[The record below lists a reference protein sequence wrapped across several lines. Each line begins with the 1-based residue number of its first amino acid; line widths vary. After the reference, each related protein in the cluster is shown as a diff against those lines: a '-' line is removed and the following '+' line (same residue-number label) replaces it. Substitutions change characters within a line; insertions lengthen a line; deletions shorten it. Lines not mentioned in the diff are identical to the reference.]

1 LASQRQQECNTIE
14 KRKDFLMG
22 GLFGVVS
29 KNDCTKDLFYG
40 TDYHSHLGTRRGGLA
55 TFNKKGFIRFIHNI
69 ENAQFRSKFEEDIH
83 KMYGNMGIGC
93 ISDTEDQPLLISSH
107 LGNYAIVTVS
117 RINNFKTLIKEAFKK
132 RSTHFSEMS
141 DGQINPTELIATIIS
156 QESTF
161 EEGIQRVQEL
171 ISGSC
176 TLLILTKSGV
186 YAARDRYG
194 RTSLNIGEKEGGYC
208 ITMETCAFPN
218 IGYRFKYELGPS
230 EIVLLTPE
238 HIEQK
243 AKPGGKLQICAFLYI
258 YYGYPASYYEDRNV
272 EMVRNRC
279 GAVLARRDSVKV
291 DLVAGIPDSGTA
303 HAIGYANEAKI
314 PYCRPFVKYTPT
326 WPRSFMP
333 QNQEIRNLVAQMKL
347 IPIREFI
354 KKKRLLF
361 CEDSIV
367 RGTQL
372 RGTIQRLY
380 DNEALEVHMRP
391 ACPPL
396 IYSCKFL
403 NFSQSR
409 FELDLAA
416 RRAIRELEGKENTS
430 VDAYSEEDSDR
441 YNSMVD
447 QIRKHLNLTS
457 LKYQRLPDMIE
468 AIDLP
473 EEKVCT
479 YCWSGKE

>member
-1 LASQRQQECNTIE
+1 
-14 KRKDFLMG
+14 MG

-29 KNDCTKDLFYG
+29 KDDCTQDLFYG
-40 TDYHSHLGTRRGGLA
+40 TDYHTHLGTRRGGLA
-55 TFNKKGFIRFIHNI
+55 TLNKNGFIRFIHNI
-69 ENAQFRSKFEEDIH
+69 ENAQFRSKFEDDIY
-83 KMYGNMGIGC
+83 KMSGTMGIGC
-93 ISDTEDQPLLISSH
+93 ISDMEDQPLLISSH
-107 LGNYAIVTVS
+107 LGNYAIVTVGK
-117 RINNFKTLIKEAFKK
+117 INNSKELIKDAFIR

-141 DGQINPTELIATIIS
+141 DGQINPTELIAAIIS
-156 QESTF
+156 QEATF
-161 EEGIQRVQEL
+161 EDGIRRAQEL
-171 ISGSC
+171 ISGSS
-176 TLLILTKSGV
+176 TLLLLTKSGV

-194 RTSLNIGEKEGGYC
+194 RTSLNIGEKEGSYC

-218 IGYRFKYELGPS
+218 LGYRFKYELGPS
-230 EIVLLTPE
+230 EIILLKPDK
-238 HIEQK
+238 IEQK
-243 AKPGGKLQICAFLYI
+243 AKPGNKLQICSFLYI
-258 YYGYPASYYEDRNV
+258 YYGYPASYYENRNV

-279 GAVLARRDSVKV
+279 GANLAKRDTVKV
-291 DLVAGIPDSGTA
+291 DLVAGIPDSGTS
-303 HAIGYANEAKI
+303 HAIGYANQAKI
-314 PYCRPFVKYTPT
+314 PYSRPFVKYTPT

-333 QNQEIRNLVAQMKL
+333 QNQETRNLVAQMKL

-354 KKKRLLF
+354 KEKRLLF

-409 FELDLAA
+409 SELDLAG
-416 RRAIRELEGKENTS
+416 RRAIRELEGKENAA
-430 VDAYSEEDSDR
+430 VAPYADENSDK
-441 YNSMVD
+441 YNAMVD
-447 QIRKHLNLTS
+447 KIREHLNLTS
-457 LKYQRLPDMIE
+457 LKYQRLQDMIE